1 MKKLILVAALL
12 GVVPLSSFAEE
23 TKGIEGLRRYNCNIV
38 SETGEIEAVL
48 PVEKTV
54 LAESQNQ
61 ATALYLLHIEANAV
75 SRLVSVPYMTA
86 GTTVTKYASLR
97 EVSCELIK

>member
-1 MKKLILVAALL
+1 MENCQLVYLA
-12 GVVPLSSFAEE
+12 VLSPPGGSIHRIGWVNKSES
-23 TKGIEGLRRYNCNIV
+23 RNIV

-61 ATALYLLHIEANAV
+61 ATALYLIHIEANVV